1 MKIKR
6 TAKWME
12 KLTMKELKHLAETSG
27 NGKITIK
34 ALKANR
40 VLQGAPQGE
49 EGCWDCMLIARKIGL
64 EK

>member
-1 MKIKR
+1 
-6 TAKWME
+6 
-12 KLTMKELKHLAETSG
+12 MKELKHLAETSG